1 MSGTA
6 ATFVLVHG
14 AWQGNWVW
22 ERVASG
28 LRAAGQTV
36 FTPSLTGIGERAHLS
51 GPSIDLDTHI
61 ADVLGT
67 IEHHELDRIV
77 LVGHSYGG
85 MVIGGVADRI
95 PRRIVSL
102 VFLDA
107 FIPVA
112 GKSILDFLP
121 PEHAAA
127 LRAGAE
133 KEGQGW
139 RVKPIPAAVFR
150 VARPDDSAR
159 IDRQAVDHPLAAME
173 QKSAVTGVWA
183 TVPRLVY
190 IRASGQP
197 PEPFAQFAD
206 QVRTDPKWQYFEL
219 PCGHNAMLD
228 LPEALI
234 GVLLGCAARTADAS
248 SPEGK
253 ITSIE
258 QE

>member
-1 MSGTA
+1 MSGAA

-121 PEHAAA
+121 PEQATAF
-127 LRAGAE
+127 RAGAE
-133 KEGQGW
+133 KEGQVG
-139 RVKPIPAAVFR
+139 
-150 VARPDDSAR
+150 
-159 IDRQAVDHPLAAME
+159 
-173 QKSAVTGVWA
+173 
-183 TVPRLVY
+183 
-190 IRASGQP
+190 
-197 PEPFAQFAD
+197 
-206 QVRTDPKWQYFEL
+206 
-219 PCGHNAMLD
+219 
-228 LPEALI
+228 
-234 GVLLGCAARTADAS
+234 AS
-248 SPEGK
+248 SPSRRQCSALPVRTTRLASTGRRS
-253 ITSIE
+253 ITRSRRWNRNPS
-258 QE
+258 